1 MTYTTLCTEG
11 MVHSALMFPVEMAP
25 GHLIDGRD
33 IQGAILRMQ
42 AAMESENIQPEQMRL
57 FA

>member
-11 MVHSALMFPVEMAP
+11 MVHAALMFPVEMAP
-25 GHLIDGRD
+25 GHLVDSRD

-42 AAMESENIQPEQMRL
+42 AAMESANRQPEQMRL

>member
-1 MTYTTLCTEG
+1 MTYTTFCTED
-11 MVHSALMFPVEMAP
+11 MVHAALMFPVEMAP
-25 GHLIDGRD
+25 GHLIDARD

-42 AAMESENIQPEQMRL
+42 TAMETIQPEQMRL